1 MEKKF
6 GISIDLN
13 QGLDTKGTKTKMRT
27 KTQRKDLQEKST
39 NKPMSGIWLAC
50 SSLDIK
56 AEILL
61 HCI

>member
-1 MEKKF
+1 
-6 GISIDLN
+6 
-13 QGLDTKGTKTKMRT
+13 MRT